1 MKNRLSIVV
10 LSSVLLFGMSHSLS
24 AQVVQRGLMLEYNE
38 ELAKSPLGG
47 VEVVVR
53 GAPSSVSDAS
63 RPKPPMAVEETSPMV
78 CTACTMYMRIIM
90 RMASGWN
97 TGAFRNI
104 FGWLAG
110 QNSIH
115 SGVDYWKDS
124 DTSYKLYDEGRNIQ
138 IYYTTAPSLS
148 ASQVDDSSLVQEHEE
163 ESPGNFDRSAVD
175 ALANLQLTYDYYLAN
190 FQQQGVTGD
199 AGTDLKVITNIQN
212 YNSQN
217 MSDNAFMSGTR
228 MMGVGVAASD
238 DKSTKSAELD
248 VMGHEYTHGVVNAK
262 TGNRLLQGALN
273 GQQSVQFAISECMAD
288 IMGEFVEDYSD
299 DTQLDNSCDWVHGSR
314 SMIQPSG
321 KYLDDAEEF
330 IEGTTDCHYG
340 ITILSHPAY
349 LIANGSTNTT

>member
-1 MKNRLSIVV
+1 
-10 LSSVLLFGMSHSLS
+10 
-24 AQVVQRGLMLEYNE
+24 
-38 ELAKSPLGG
+38 
-47 VEVVVR
+47 
-53 GAPSSVSDAS
+53 
-63 RPKPPMAVEETSPMV
+63 MAE
-78 CTACTMYMRIIM
+78 
-90 RMASGWN
+90 
-97 TGAFRNI
+97 
-104 FGWLAG
+104 
-110 QNSIH
+110 QKH
-115 SGVDYWKDS
+115 
-124 DTSYKLYDEGRNIQ
+124 
-138 IYYTTAPSLS
+138 
-148 ASQVDDSSLVQEHEE
+148 
-163 ESPGNFDRSAVD
+163 
-175 ALANLQLTYDYYLAN
+175 TYDYYLAN

-340 ITILSHPAY
+340 ITILPQ
-349 LIANGSTNTT
+349 